1 MDDPTAA
8 LGPWP
13 PPNNPLRAAHRV
25 LGSQVEQ
32 GAVTLRFWRQSWWR
46 WSGAQWRIE
55 DDLQVSKLVAAMLD
69 VAVYLDEKQR
79 PQEWGSTRRRVSDV
93 LACMRETARLPDALA
108 APFWLPEH
116 EHPGSIPAARLVA
129 CSNGLLDIGTRVLYA
144 HTPHLFNLA
153 ASPYA
158 YDPRA
163 PRPDAWL
170 AALGAQWGDDPS
182 SIAALQEIL
191 GYLLSGRT
199 DLHKAF
205 LLQGPPRS
213 LKGTILRVAEN
224 LVGPENVGATSPTS
238 LCGEFGLESLE
249 GKSVAVMGDAD
260 FPRKSSRVVELVKS
274 ISGGDVVP
282 VNRKGKKVVTARLP
296 LRFLIAANDLLSVV
310 DASGAF
316 LSRLVVLVT
325 TQSFLG
331 REDPSLG
338 ARIDAEGAAIL
349 LWSLDGL
356 TRLGE
361 QRRFTVPISGAE
373 HIREMRHA
381 SSPVAAF
388 VEERCVLGPDCSA
401 DKLGLLNAYRDWCV
415 ERGRTPGSD
424 SALARNLYAAFPTV
438 ASSRPRVGEAREYRF
453 VGIRLRST
461 LWDGGELTEPAE

>member
-1 MDDPTAA
+1 MEDPTAV

-13 PPNNPLRAAHRV
+13 APNNPLRAAHRV
-25 LGSQVEQ
+25 LGSQVAA

-55 DDLQVSKLVAAMLD
+55 DELMVSKLVATMLD
-69 VAVYLDEKQR
+69 SAVYLDDKDR
-79 PQEWGSTRRRVSDV
+79 AQEWGSTRRRVNDV
-93 LACMRETARLPDALA
+93 LACMRESAQLPDSLA

-116 EHPGSIPAARLVA
+116 PGAVPAARLVA
-129 CSNGLLDIGTRVLYA
+129 CSNGLLDIGTRTLHA

-163 PRPDAWL
+163 RRPAAWL
-170 AALGAQWGDDPS
+170 AALDAQWADDPS
-182 SIAALQEIL
+182 SVAALQEVF

-296 LRFLIAANDLLSVV
+296 LRFLIAANDLLSVA

-331 REDPSLG
+331 REDATLG
-338 ARIDAEGAAIL
+338 ARIDAEGAGIL
-349 LWSLDGL
+349 LWSLEGL
-356 TRLGE
+356 ARLGE
-361 QRRFTVPISGAE
+361 QRRFTVPVSGAE
-373 HIREMRHA
+373 QIREMRHA

-401 DKLGLLNAYRDWCV
+401 DKVAMLAAYRDWCL

-438 ASSRPRVGEAREYRF
+438 ASSRPRVGEAREHRF
-453 VGIRLRST
+453 VGIRLRSS
-461 LWDGGELTEPAE
+461 LWDGGEPAEPADG

>member
-1 MDDPTAA
+1 MDDPTSV

-13 PPNNPLRAAHRV
+13 APNNPLRAAHRV
-25 LGSQVEQ
+25 LGSQVDQ

-55 DDLQVSKLVAAMLD
+55 DDLLVSKLVATMLD
-69 VAVYLDEKQR
+69 SAVYLDEKSR
-79 PQEWGSTRRRVSDV
+79 PQEWGSTARRVNDV
-93 LACMRETARLPDALA
+93 VTRMREAARLPDALS

-116 EHPGSIPAARLVA
+116 PGPVPAGRLVA

-158 YDPRA
+158 YDPHA
-163 PRPDAWL
+163 ARPDAWL
-170 AALGAQWGDDPS
+170 SALAAQWAGDPS
-182 SIAALQEIL
+182 SIAALQETF

-205 LLQGPPRS
+205 LIQGPPRS

-224 LVGPENVGATSPTS
+224 LVGPENVGATSPTA
-238 LCGEFGLESLE
+238 LCGDFGLESLE

-260 FPRKSSRVVELVKS
+260 FPRKSSRAVELMKS

-296 LRFLIAANDLLSVV
+296 LRFLIAANDLLSVA

-331 REDPSLG
+331 REDASLG
-338 ARIDAEGAAIL
+338 RRIDAEGAGIL
-349 LWSLDGL
+349 LWSLEGL
-356 TRLGE
+356 ARLGE
-361 QRRFTVPISGAE
+361 QRRFTVPVSGAE
-373 HIREMRHA
+373 QIREMRHA
-381 SSPVAAF
+381 SSPVASF
-388 VEERCVLGPDCSA
+388 VEERCILGPDVSA
-401 DKLGLLNAYRDWCV
+401 DKVAMLGAYRDWCL

-424 SALARNLYAAFPTV
+424 SALARNLYAAFPSV
-438 ASSRPRVGEAREYRF
+438 GSSRPRAGEAREYRF
-453 VGIRLRST
+453 IGIRLRT
-461 LWDGGELTEPAE
+461 DFDDLLWPAHET